1 MSRLFPDVFR
11 NPAIRASMI
20 AIFTFG
26 MAGAM
31 TAPYR
36 SIVGVRELGLSDGL
50 YSFLAFASAAVNVII
65 SVLLGNLADRLGEY
79 RSAMIGACIFGIAG
93 YGMVYAFPSAPVF
106 VISALLPLPIYGALN
121 SLLFANARAAMQ
133 GMSRD
138 DMVTANSGVR
148 AMISLSWVLIP
159 GITGLLLSGAS
170 SMLPAYLFAA
180 ISCLLCQS
188 IILLA
193 LPKRAATEIA
203 TIDHLSYLGALRQ
216 VISPRISAHIIGVAL
231 ITSTLHLND
240 ALLPLIATGAAHG
253 ALSDVGILVGIVALL
268 EIVFII
274 VWSRIARD
282 AGQMTALAAGTIV
295 YAAFLGLLGFASQPW
310 HLYALTLLAGIGAA
324 AIISIPITY
333 LQDLIADRPGLGSA
347 LISVNVF
354 ASAGIGA
361 LVFAAGTYVT
371 GYSGTAMLSAVTGL
385 SGITILGLLQRRN
398 AVAPADAELR

>member
-11 NPAIRASMI
+11 NPAIRASML

-36 SIVGVRELGLSDGL
+36 SVVGIRELGLSDGL
-50 YSFLAFASAAVNVII
+50 YSTLTFASAAVNVVV

-79 RSAMIGACIFGIAG
+79 RSAMIGACVFGIVG
-93 YGMVYAFPSAPVF
+93 YGMVYAFPTAAIF
-106 VISALLPLPIYGALN
+106 IISGLLPLPIYGALN

-133 GMSRD
+133 GMTRSE
-138 DMVTANSGVR
+138 MVTANSGVR

-159 GITGLLLSGAS
+159 GVTGLVLSGAS

-180 ISCLLCQS
+180 ISCLFCQG
-188 IILLA
+188 IILFA
-193 LPKRAATEIA
+193 LPKRAGTELAATH
-203 TIDHLSYLGALRQ
+203 HLTYLGALRQ
-216 VISPRISAHIIGVAL
+216 VVSPRISAHVCGVAL

-268 EIVFII
+268 EVVFII
-274 VWSRIARD
+274 VWSRIARKT
-282 AGQMTALAAGTIV
+282 GQMAALAAGTIV
-295 YAAFLGLLGFASQPW
+295 YAVFLGLLGFASEPW

-347 LISVNVF
+347 LISVNIF

-361 LVFAAGTYVT
+361 LVFAAGTAVA
-371 GYSGTAMLSAVTGL
+371 GYSGTAVLGAFTGL
-385 SGITILGLLQRRN
+385 SGITMLGFLRRRRVHR
-398 AVAPADAELR
+398 AGAIGK

>member
-36 SIVGVRELGLSDGL
+36 SIVGIRELGLSDGL
-50 YSFLAFASAAVNVII
+50 YSFLAFASAAVNVVI

-79 RSAMIGACIFGIAG
+79 RSAMIGACLFGIVG
-93 YGMVYAFPSAPVF
+93 YGMIYAFPSAAIFAV
-106 VISALLPLPIYGALN
+106 SALLPMPIYGALN

-133 GMSRD
+133 GMSRND
-138 DMVTANSGVR
+138 VVTANSGVR

-159 GITGLLLSGAS
+159 GVTGLVLSGAS
-170 SMLPAYLFAA
+170 SMLPAYLFASL
-180 ISCLLCQS
+180 SCVFCQG
-188 IILLA
+188 IILFA
-193 LPKRAATEIA
+193 LPKRVGTEMAAVH
-203 TIDHLSYLGALRQ
+203 HLTYLGALRQ
-216 VISPRISAHIIGVAL
+216 VVSPRISAHIAGVAL

-253 ALSDVGILVGIVALL
+253 RLSDVGILVGIVALL
-268 EIVFII
+268 EVVFII
-274 VWSRIARD
+274 VWSRIARKT
-282 AGQMTALAAGTIV
+282 GQMTALAAGTVI
-295 YAAFLGLLGFASQPW
+295 YALFLALLGFASAPW
-310 HLYALTLLAGIGAA
+310 HLYALTVLAGIGAA

-347 LISVNVF
+347 LISVNIF

-361 LVFAAGTYVT
+361 LVFAAGTWIT
-371 GYSGTAMLSAVTGL
+371 GYSGTAILSAVTGL
-385 SGITILGLLQRRN
+385 SGITLLGLLHRRK
-398 AVAPADAELR
+398 AHRAEVAGK

>member
-36 SIVGVRELGLSDGL
+36 SVVGIRELGLSNGL
-50 YSFLAFASAAVNVII
+50 YSTLTFASAAVNVVV

-79 RSAMIGACIFGIAG
+79 RSAMIGACVFGIVG
-93 YGMVYAFPSAPVF
+93 YGMVYAFPTAAIF
-106 VISALLPLPIYGALN
+106 IISGLLPLPIYGALN

-133 GMSRD
+133 GMTRSE
-138 DMVTANSGVR
+138 MVTANSGVR
-148 AMISLSWVLIP
+148 AMISLSWVLLP
-159 GITGLLLSGAS
+159 GVTGLVLSGAS

-180 ISCLLCQS
+180 ISCLFCQG
-188 IILLA
+188 IILFA
-193 LPKRAATEIA
+193 LPKRAGTELA
-203 TIDHLSYLGALRQ
+203 AHHLTYLGALRQ
-216 VISPRISAHIIGVAL
+216 VVSPRISAHVCGVAL

-268 EIVFII
+268 EVVFII
-274 VWSRIARD
+274 VWSRIARKTGL
-282 AGQMTALAAGTIV
+282 AALAAGTIV
-295 YAAFLGLLGFASQPW
+295 YAVFLGLLGFASEPW

-347 LISVNVF
+347 LISVNIF

-361 LVFAAGTYVT
+361 LVFAAGTAVA
-371 GYSGTAMLSAVTGL
+371 GYSGTAVLSAVTGL
-385 SGITILGLLQRRN
+385 SGITMLGFLRRRSVHR
-398 AVAPADAELR
+398 AGAIGK

>member
-36 SIVGVRELGLSDGL
+36 SIVGIRELGLSDGL
-50 YSFLAFASAAVNVII
+50 YSFLAFASAAVNVVI

-79 RSAMIGACIFGIAG
+79 RSAMIGACLFGIVG
-93 YGMVYAFPSAPVF
+93 YGMVYAFPSPATFIV
-106 VISALLPLPIYGALN
+106 SALLPLPIYGALN

-133 GMSRD
+133 GMSRS

-159 GITGLLLSGAS
+159 GITGLVLSGAS
-170 SMLPAYLFAA
+170 SMLPAYLFASL
-180 ISCLLCQS
+180 SCVVCQG
-188 IILLA
+188 IILFA
-193 LPKRAATEIA
+193 LPKRAGTVMAEVRRLTYFE
-203 TIDHLSYLGALRQ
+203 ALRQ
-216 VISPRISAHIIGVAL
+216 VVSPRISAHIAGVAL

-253 ALSDVGILVGIVALL
+253 RLSDVGILVGIVAAL
-268 EIVFII
+268 EIIFII
-274 VWSRIARD
+274 VWSRIARQT
-282 AGQMTALAAGTIV
+282 GQMTALAAGTII
-295 YAAFLGLLGFASQPW
+295 YALFLGLLGFASAPW
-310 HLYALTLLAGIGAA
+310 HLYALTLLAGVGAA

-361 LVFAAGTYVT
+361 LVFAVGTWAT
-371 GYSGTAMLSAVTGL
+371 GYSGTAILSAVTGL
-385 SGITILGLLQRRN
+385 SGITLLGLLQRRN
-398 AVAPADAELR
+398 VVAPADAEVQ

>member
-36 SIVGVRELGLSDGL
+36 SIVGIRELGLSDGL
-50 YSFLAFASAAVNVII
+50 YSFLAFASAAVNVVI

-79 RSAMIGACIFGIAG
+79 RSAMIGACLFGIVG
-93 YGMVYAFPSAPVF
+93 YGMIYAVPSAAIFAV
-106 VISALLPLPIYGALN
+106 SALLPMPIYGALN

-133 GMSRD
+133 GMSRN

-159 GITGLLLSGAS
+159 GMTGLVLSGAS

-180 ISCLLCQS
+180 IACVLCLG
-188 IILLA
+188 IILFA
-193 LPKRAATEIA
+193 LPKRAAAMTAEVRRL
-203 TIDHLSYLGALRQ
+203 TYFEALRQ
-216 VISPRISAHIIGVAL
+216 VVSPRISAHIAGVAL

-253 ALSDVGILVGIVALL
+253 RLSDVGILVGIVALL
-268 EIVFII
+268 EVVFII
-274 VWSRIARD
+274 VWSRIARKT
-282 AGQMTALAAGTIV
+282 GQMTALAAGTVI
-295 YAAFLGLLGFASQPW
+295 YALFLALLGFASAPW

-347 LISVNVF
+347 LISVNIF

-361 LVFAAGTYVT
+361 LVFAAGTSVA
-371 GYSGTAMLSAVTGL
+371 GYSGTAVVSAVTGL
-385 SGITILGLLQRRN
+385 SGITILGLLHRRK
-398 AVAPADAELR
+398 AVAPADAEVQ

>member
-1 MSRLFPDVFR
+1 MNRLFPDVFR

-36 SIVGVRELGLSDGL
+36 SVIGIRELGLSDGL
-50 YSFLAFASAAVNVII
+50 YSALSFVSAAVNVVI

-79 RSAMIGACIFGIAG
+79 RSTMIGACIFGIVG
-93 YGMVYAFPSAPVF
+93 YGMVYAFPTAAIF
-106 VISALLPLPIYGALN
+106 IISGLLPLPIFGALN

-133 GMSRD
+133 GMNRS

-159 GITGLLLSGAS
+159 GITGLVLSGAS
-170 SMLPAYLFAA
+170 SMLPAYLFAGL
-180 ISCLLCQS
+180 SCVLCLG
-188 IILLA
+188 IIIFA
-193 LPKRAATEIA
+193 LPKRAGAMMAELRRLTYI
-203 TIDHLSYLGALRQ
+203 GALRE
-216 VISPRISAHIIGVAL
+216 VVSPRISAHIAGVAL

-253 ALSDVGILVGIVALL
+253 RLSDVGILVGIVALL
-268 EIVFII
+268 EVIFII
-274 VWSRIARD
+274 VWSRIARQ
-282 AGQMTALAAGTIV
+282 AGQMTALAPGTII
-295 YAAFLGLLGFASQPW
+295 YALFLGLLGFASQPW

-347 LISVNVF
+347 LISVNIF

-361 LVFAAGTYVT
+361 LVFAAGTWAT
-371 GYSGTAMLSAVTGL
+371 GYSGTAVLSAVTGL
-385 SGITILGLLQRRN
+385 SGIALLGLLQRRP
-398 AVAPADAELR
+398 AVAPADAEVQ

>member
-1 MSRLFPDVFR
+1 MNRLFPDVFR

-36 SIVGVRELGLSDGL
+36 SVIGIRELGLSDGL
-50 YSFLAFASAAVNVII
+50 YSALSFVSAAVNVVI

-79 RSAMIGACIFGIAG
+79 RSTMIGACIFGIVG
-93 YGMVYAFPSAPVF
+93 YGMVYAFPTAAIF
-106 VISALLPLPIYGALN
+106 IISGLLPLPIFGALN

-133 GMSRD
+133 GMNRS

-159 GITGLLLSGAS
+159 GITGLVLSGAS
-170 SMLPAYLFAA
+170 SMLPAYLFAGL
-180 ISCLLCQS
+180 SCVLCLG
-188 IILLA
+188 IIIFA
-193 LPKRAATEIA
+193 LPKRAGAMMAELRRLTYI
-203 TIDHLSYLGALRQ
+203 GALRE
-216 VISPRISAHIIGVAL
+216 VVSPRISAHIAGVAL

-253 ALSDVGILVGIVALL
+253 RLSDVGILVGIVALL
-268 EIVFII
+268 EVIFII
-274 VWSRIARD
+274 VWSRIARQ
-282 AGQMTALAAGTIV
+282 AGQMTALAAGTII
-295 YAAFLGLLGFASQPW
+295 YALFLGLLGFASQPW

-347 LISVNVF
+347 LISVNIF

-361 LVFAAGTYVT
+361 LVFAAGTWAT
-371 GYSGTAMLSAVTGL
+371 GYSGTAVLSAVTGL
-385 SGITILGLLQRRN
+385 SGIALLGLLQRRP
-398 AVAPADAELR
+398 AVAPVDAEVQ

>member
-36 SIVGVRELGLSDGL
+36 SIVGIRELGLSDGL
-50 YSFLAFASAAVNVII
+50 YSFLAFASAAVNVVI

-79 RSAMIGACIFGIAG
+79 RSAMIGACIFGVVG
-93 YGMVYAFPSAPVF
+93 YGMVYAIPSASIF
-106 VISALLPLPIYGALN
+106 IASALLPLPIYGALN

-180 ISCLLCQS
+180 TSCLLCQS
-188 IILLA
+188 IILFA
-193 LPKRAATEIA
+193 LPKRAAGQIA
-203 TIDHLSYLGALRQ
+203 AIDRLSYLGALRQ

-282 AGQMTALAAGTIV
+282 VGQMTALAAGTIV
-295 YAAFLGLLGFASQPW
+295 YTVFLGLLGLASEPW

-361 LVFAAGTYVT
+361 LVFAAGTAMS
-371 GYSGTAMLSAVTGL
+371 GYSGTAVLSAVTGL

-398 AVAPADAELR
+398 AVAPVDAET

>member
-1 MSRLFPDVFR
+1 MSRFFPDVFR

-36 SIVGVRELGLSDGL
+36 SIVGIRELGLSDGL
-50 YSFLAFASAAVNVII
+50 YSFLAFASAAVNVVI

-79 RSAMIGACIFGIAG
+79 RSAMIGACLFGIVG
-93 YGMVYAFPSAPVF
+93 YGIVYAFPSPATFIV
-106 VISALLPLPIYGALN
+106 SALLPLPIYGALN

-133 GMSRD
+133 GMSRS

-159 GITGLLLSGAS
+159 GITGLVLSGAS
-170 SMLPAYLFAA
+170 SMLPAYLFASL
-180 ISCLLCQS
+180 SCVLCQG
-188 IILLA
+188 IILFA
-193 LPKRAATEIA
+193 LPKRAGAMMAEVRRLTYFE
-203 TIDHLSYLGALRQ
+203 ALRQ
-216 VISPRISAHIIGVAL
+216 VVSPRVSAHIAGVAL

-253 ALSDVGILVGIVALL
+253 RLGDVGILVGIVAAL
-268 EIVFII
+268 EIIFII
-274 VWSRIARD
+274 VWSRIARKT
-282 AGQMTALAAGTIV
+282 GQMTALAAGTII
-295 YAAFLGLLGFASQPW
+295 YALFLGLLGFASAPW

-333 LQDLIADRPGLGSA
+333 LQDLIGDRPGLGSA

-361 LVFAAGTYVT
+361 LVFAAGTWAT
-371 GYSGTAMLSAVTGL
+371 GYSGTAILSALTGL

-398 AVAPADAELR
+398 AVAPADAEVQ

>member
-36 SIVGVRELGLSDGL
+36 SIVGIRELGLSDSL
-50 YSFLAFASAAVNVII
+50 YSVLTFASAAVNVVV

-79 RSAMIGACIFGIAG
+79 RSAMIGACLFGIVG
-93 YGMVYAFPSAPVF
+93 YGIVYTFPSAAIF
-106 VISALLPLPIYGALN
+106 IISGLLPLPIYGALN

-133 GMSRD
+133 GMNRN

-159 GITGLLLSGAS
+159 GITGLVLSGAS
-170 SMLPAYLFAA
+170 SMLPAYLFAG
-180 ISCLLCQS
+180 ISCLICQG
-188 IILLA
+188 IIVFA
-193 LPKRAATEIA
+193 LPKRTGTEMAAA
-203 TIDHLSYLGALRQ
+203 HHLSYLGALRQ
-216 VISPRISAHIIGVAL
+216 VVSPRISAHILGVAL

-253 ALSDVGILVGIVALL
+253 RLSDVGILVGIVALL
-268 EIVFII
+268 EVIFII
-274 VWSRIARD
+274 VWSRIARKT
-282 AGQMTALAAGTIV
+282 GQMTALAAGTII
-295 YAAFLGLLGFASQPW
+295 YAVFLGLLGFASEPW
-310 HLYALTLLAGIGAA
+310 HLYALTLIAGIGAA

-347 LISVNVF
+347 LISVNIF

-361 LVFAAGTYVT
+361 LVFAAGTSAA
-371 GYSGTAMLSAVTGL
+371 GYSGTAILSAVTGL
-385 SGITILGLLQRRN
+385 SGIAILGFLQRRKVYRIE
-398 AVAPADAELR
+398 AAGE

>member
-1 MSRLFPDVFR
+1 MSRLFPEVFR

-36 SIVGVRELGLSDGL
+36 SIVGIRELGLSDGL
-50 YSFLAFASAAVNVII
+50 YSFLSFASAAVNVVI

-79 RSAMIGACIFGIAG
+79 RSAMIGTCLFGIVG
-93 YGMVYAFPSAPVF
+93 YGMVYTFPSAATFAV
-106 VISALLPLPIYGALN
+106 SALLPMPIYGALN

-133 GMSRD
+133 GMSRND
-138 DMVTANSGVR
+138 VVTANSGVR

-159 GITGLLLSGAS
+159 GMTGLVLSGAS

-180 ISCLLCQS
+180 IACVLCQG
-188 IILLA
+188 IILFA
-193 LPKRAATEIA
+193 LPKRVGTEMAAVH
-203 TIDHLSYLGALRQ
+203 HLTYLGALRQ
-216 VISPRISAHIIGVAL
+216 VVSPRISAHIAGVAL

-253 ALSDVGILVGIVALL
+253 RLSDVGILVGIVALL
-268 EIVFII
+268 EVVFII
-274 VWSRIARD
+274 VWSRIARKT
-282 AGQMTALAAGTIV
+282 GQMTALAAGTII
-295 YAAFLGLLGFASQPW
+295 YALFLSLLGFASAPW
-310 HLYALTLLAGIGAA
+310 HLYALTLIAGIGAA

-347 LISVNVF
+347 LISVNIF

-361 LVFAAGTYVT
+361 LVFAAGTWLSN
-371 GYSGTAMLSAVTGL
+371 YSGTAVLSAVTGL
-385 SGITILGLLQRRN
+385 SGIALLGLLQRRP
-398 AVAPADAELR
+398 AVAAADTEVQ

>member
-36 SIVGVRELGLSDGL
+36 SIVGIRELGLSDGL
-50 YSFLAFASAAVNVII
+50 YSFLAFVSAAVNVVI

-79 RSAMIGACIFGIAG
+79 RSAMIGACLFGIVG
-93 YGMVYAFPSAPVF
+93 YGMIYAVPSAAIFAV
-106 VISALLPLPIYGALN
+106 SALLPMPIYGALN

-133 GMSRD
+133 GMSRN

-159 GITGLLLSGAS
+159 GMTGLVLSGAS

-180 ISCLLCQS
+180 IACVLCLG
-188 IILLA
+188 IILFA
-193 LPKRAATEIA
+193 LPKRAAAMTAEVRRL
-203 TIDHLSYLGALRQ
+203 TYFEALRQ
-216 VISPRISAHIIGVAL
+216 VVSPRISAHIAGVAL

-253 ALSDVGILVGIVALL
+253 RLSDVGILVGIVALL
-268 EIVFII
+268 EVVFII
-274 VWSRIARD
+274 VWSRIARKT
-282 AGQMTALAAGTIV
+282 GQMTALAAGTVI
-295 YAAFLGLLGFASQPW
+295 YALFLALLGFASAPW
-310 HLYALTLLAGIGAA
+310 HLYALTVLAGIGAA

-347 LISVNVF
+347 LISVNIF

-361 LVFAAGTYVT
+361 LVFAAGTWIT
-371 GYSGTAMLSAVTGL
+371 GYSGTAILSAVTGL
-385 SGITILGLLQRRN
+385 SGIALLGLLHRRK
-398 AVAPADAELR
+398 AHRAEVAGK

>member
-36 SIVGVRELGLSDGL
+36 SIVGIRELGLSDGL
-50 YSFLAFASAAVNVII
+50 YSFLAFASAAVNVVI

-79 RSAMIGACIFGIAG
+79 RSAMIGACLFGIVG
-93 YGMVYAFPSAPVF
+93 YGMVYAFPTASVF

-133 GMSRD
+133 GMNRS

-159 GITGLLLSGAS
+159 GVTGLALSGAS

-180 ISCLLCQS
+180 IACVLCQG
-188 IILLA
+188 IILFA
-193 LPKRAATEIA
+193 LPKRVATEITA
-203 TIDHLSYLGALRQ
+203 VHHLTYFGALRQ
-216 VISPRISAHIIGVAL
+216 VVSPRISAHVAGVAL

-274 VWSRIARD
+274 VWSRIARE
-282 AGQMTALAAGTIV
+282 AGQMTALAAGTVI
-295 YAAFLGLLGFASQPW
+295 YALFLGLLGFASEPW

-361 LVFAAGTYVT
+361 LVFAAGTWAT

-385 SGITILGLLQRRN
+385 SGIATLGLLQRRD
-398 AVAPADAELR
+398 AVAPIDAEVQ

>member
-36 SIVGVRELGLSDGL
+36 SIVGIRELGLSDGL
-50 YSFLAFASAAVNVII
+50 YSFLAFASAAVNVVI

-79 RSAMIGACIFGIAG
+79 RSAMIGACLFGIVG
-93 YGMVYAFPSAPVF
+93 YGMVYAFPTASVF

-121 SLLFANARAAMQ
+121 SLLFANARAAMH
-133 GMSRD
+133 GMNRS

-159 GITGLLLSGAS
+159 GVTGLALSGAS

-180 ISCLLCQS
+180 IACVLCQG
-188 IILLA
+188 IILFA
-193 LPKRAATEIA
+193 LPKRVAAGMAELHRLT
-203 TIDHLSYLGALRQ
+203 YFGALRQ
-216 VISPRISAHIIGVAL
+216 VVSPRISAHIAGVAL
-231 ITSTLHLND
+231 ISSTLHLND

-268 EIVFII
+268 EIIFII
-274 VWSRIARD
+274 VWSRIARE
-282 AGQMTALAAGTIV
+282 AGQMTALAAGTVI
-295 YAAFLGLLGFASQPW
+295 YALFLGLLGFASEPW

-361 LVFAAGTYVT
+361 LVFAAGTWAT

-385 SGITILGLLQRRN
+385 SGIAILGLLQRRD
-398 AVAPADAELR
+398 AVAPVDAEVQ

>member
-36 SIVGVRELGLSDGL
+36 SIVGIRELGLSDGL
-50 YSFLAFASAAVNVII
+50 YSFLAFASAAVNVVI

-79 RSAMIGACIFGIAG
+79 RSAMIGACLFGIVG
-93 YGMVYAFPSAPVF
+93 YGIVYAFPSPATFIV
-106 VISALLPLPIYGALN
+106 SALLPLPIYGALN

-133 GMSRD
+133 GMSRS

-159 GITGLLLSGAS
+159 GITGLVLSGAS
-170 SMLPAYLFAA
+170 SMLPAYLFASL
-180 ISCLLCQS
+180 SCVLCQG

-193 LPKRAATEIA
+193 LPKRAGAMMAEVRRLTYFE
-203 TIDHLSYLGALRQ
+203 ALRQ
-216 VISPRISAHIIGVAL
+216 VVSPRISAHIAGVAL

-253 ALSDVGILVGIVALL
+253 RLSDVGILVGMVALL
-268 EIVFII
+268 EIIFII
-274 VWSRIARD
+274 VWSRIARKT
-282 AGQMTALAAGTIV
+282 GQMTALAAGTII
-295 YAAFLGLLGFASQPW
+295 YALFLALLGFASAPW
-310 HLYALTLLAGIGAA
+310 QLYALTLIAGIGAA

-361 LVFAAGTYVT
+361 LVFAAGTWVSN
-371 GYSGTAMLSAVTGL
+371 YSGTAILSAVTGL
-385 SGITILGLLQRRN
+385 SGIALLGLLQRRN
-398 AVAPADAELR
+398 AVAPADAEVQ

>member
-36 SIVGVRELGLSDGL
+36 SIVGIRELGLSDGL
-50 YSFLAFASAAVNVII
+50 YSFLAFASAAVNVVI

-79 RSAMIGACIFGIAG
+79 RSAMIGACIFGIVG
-93 YGMVYAFPSAPVF
+93 YGMVYLFPTAAIF
-106 VISALLPLPIYGALN
+106 IISALLPLPIYGALN
-121 SLLFANARAAMQ
+121 SLLFANARAAMH
-133 GMSRD
+133 GMSRSE
-138 DMVTANSGVR
+138 MVTANSGVR

-159 GITGLLLSGAS
+159 GITGLVLSGAS

-180 ISCLLCQS
+180 ISCLFCQG
-188 IILLA
+188 IILFA
-193 LPKRAATEIA
+193 LPKRAGAELVVPH
-203 TIDHLSYLGALRQ
+203 HLSYLGALRQ
-216 VISPRISAHIIGVAL
+216 VVSPRISAHIAGVAL

-274 VWSRIARD
+274 VWSRIARE
-282 AGQMTALAAGTIV
+282 AGQMVALAAGTII
-295 YAAFLGLLGFASQPW
+295 YAVFLCLLGFASEPW

-361 LVFAAGTYVT
+361 LVFAAGTWLT
-371 GYSGTAMLSAVTGL
+371 GYSGTALMSAVTGL
-385 SGITILGLLQRRN
+385 SGIAILGLLQRRN
-398 AVAPADAELR
+398 AVAPADAGVQ